1 MVQVRRLVA
10 PLDLEQVFGLL
21 GVGCLLL
28 ILLVAGAFLYAYESI
43 TMPTDVAAA
52 ALSQPSTVYY
62 SDGKPMASFSGN
74 GVSHVILQPSQIP
87 KVMDQAITA
96 AEDRSFYTEGG
107 ISITGL
113 ARAVYEDLKG
123 GSYLQGGSTL
133 TEQFV
138 KNYYT
143 RLLQHR
149 QHGQDA
155 DRQAQ
160 AGHRGDQARP
170 PEVQV
175 VDHHQLPEHG
185 PLRPAGDR
193 RRCRGRDLLQ

>member
-1 MVQVRRLVA
+1 M
-10 PLDLEQVFGLL
+10 
-21 GVGCLLL
+21 
-28 ILLVAGAFLYAYESI
+28 YAYESI
-43 TMPTDVAAA
+43 TMPTAVAAA

-62 SDGKPMASFSGN
+62 SDGKPVASFSNN
-74 GVSHVILQPSQIP
+74 GVSHVILQSSQIP

-123 GSYLQGGSTL
+123 GSYMQGGSTL

-143 RLLQHR
+143 
-149 QHGQDA
+149 GS
-155 DRQAQ
+155 
-160 AGHRGDQARP
+160 
-170 PEVQV
+170 
-175 VDHHQLPEHG
+175 
-185 PLRPAGDR
+185 PAAITRTR
-193 RRCRGRDLLQ
+193 RSATSSSRSSWRSSSPT